1 MDLPKAKLAMIY
13 SCSGK
18 PLASQPKTP
27 RPQTPRPQSPRAL
40 RVTPTPSFL
49 GYLQHLGILRHL
61 GHGRETG
68 AQAPHSACLTIAL
81 AGTMHPL
88 PRGQAGQAQQQHQ
101 HQARQPR
108 AVHVRV
114 VVDKSTGAATTDNT
128 DKNTTRKELK
138 NSSSSRTINN
148 NNGDRKCAS

>member
-13 SCSGK
+13 SCSSK

-27 RPQTPRPQSPRAL
+27 RTQTARPQSTRAL

-68 AQAPHSACLTIAL
+68 AQAAHSACLTIAL

-88 PRGQAGQAQQQHQ
+88 PRGQAGQAQQQQQ

-108 AVHVRV
+108 AMHVRV
-114 VVDKSTGAATTDNT
+114 VVDKSTGAATTD
-128 DKNTTRKELK
+128 KNRTRKELK

>member
-13 SCSGK
+13 SCSSK

-27 RPQTPRPQSPRAL
+27 RTQTARPQSTRAL

-68 AQAPHSACLTIAL
+68 AQAAHSACLTIAL

-88 PRGQAGQAQQQHQ
+88 PRGQAGQAQQQQ
-101 HQARQPR
+101 QARQPR
-108 AVHVRV
+108 AMHVRV
-114 VVDKSTGAATTDNT
+114 VVDKSTGAATTD
-128 DKNTTRKELK
+128 KNRTRKELK
-138 NSSSSRTINN
+138 NSSSGRTINN